1 MADLIAPDQPEEA
14 LRLRQQAAAA
24 LEKGQRELFM
34 ERSAQLLSILRAAGG
49 LSDIEQHRP
58 DQFDLDAV
66 PL

>member
-1 MADLIAPDQPEEA
+1 
-14 LRLRQQAAAA
+14 
-24 LEKGQRELFM
+24 M

-49 LSDIEQHRP
+49 LSDIEQLRP